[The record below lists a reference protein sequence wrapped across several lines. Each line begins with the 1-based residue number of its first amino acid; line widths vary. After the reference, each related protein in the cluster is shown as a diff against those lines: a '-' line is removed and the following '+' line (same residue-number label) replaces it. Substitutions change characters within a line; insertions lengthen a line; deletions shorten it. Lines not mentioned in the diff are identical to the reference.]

1 MNMENELKR
10 VLLRKIRLAKEIHI
24 EFKKMRE
31 HTKKLRKIKGYREK
45 HKINKE
51 AIRKRRNV
59 KKF

>member
-1 MNMENELKR
+1 MENELKR
-10 VLLRKIRLAKEIHI
+10 VLLRKHRLAKEINL
-24 EFKKMRE
+24 EFKKMME